1 MRRMGGDGMVKIT
14 PIEDAKEA
22 FKEILP
28 KIPDRY
34 VRKVRKAKWKEAAT
48 SEAAEELWR
57 AKVLEAAEKRRRK
70 ARLEKVSE
78 DEWRHYAVNLGSKRI
93 KESLEGRIDKWA
105 NNWRPFAEALAALEL
120 PPRTADPEE
129 NIDRRAKPVVR
140 TLINK
145 KKEILG
151 ETVG

>member
-1 MRRMGGDGMVKIT
+1 MVKVT
-14 PIEDAKEA
+14 PVEDAKEA

-34 VRKVRKAKWKEAAT
+34 VRKVKKAKWKEAAT
-48 SEAAEELWR
+48 SDEAEALWKAKVMEAAER
-57 AKVLEAAEKRRRK
+57 KRRK

-105 NNWRPFAEALAALEL
+105 SNWRPFAEALVALEL
-120 PPRTADPEE
+120 EPRTADPEE
-129 NIDRRAKPVVR
+129 NIDRRVKPVVK
-140 TLINK
+140 TLIDK

-151 ETVG
+151 ERE